1 MNMSPQL
8 TLRLIIY
15 GVIVIAAIIFLVD
28 RYRTYR
34 CPECESSKIVETDR
48 TTEEIKLNKR
58 EIPGIGSKVNVTAIV
73 SMRCH
78 ACGHTWKK
86 KDRN

>member
-1 MNMSPQL
+1 MSPQL

-15 GVIVIAAIIFLVD
+15 GMIVVAAIIFLVD
-28 RYRTYR
+28 RYRTHR
-34 CPECESSKIVETDR
+34 CPECESSKIMEVHR
-48 TTEEIKLNKR
+48 KTEEIKLNKR
-58 EIPGIGSKVNVTAIV
+58 EMPGFGSKVNVMATV

-78 ACGHTWKK
+78 SCGHTWQK